1 VKKWF
6 PAIVVAVLIGVVA
19 MLNRDRDQM
28 PEMLRPFVDRLQPR
42 DPETPEAAIND
53 LFDAASD
60 GDDNAYLRLVTG
72 DLKTSL
78 LDTRKQLGR
87 KAFGESLKKSMAGI
101 KGLAVRPAEDAPA
114 GFVARYVDIVFA
126 DRNETQRMLLVD
138 ERTGW
143 AVASIEQAQMVKPPI
158 PYGTPVFEEPLGA
171 EDSDPQ
177 VSEGEAED

>member
-6 PAIVVAVLIGVVA
+6 PAIVVTVLVGVVA

-28 PEMLRPFVDRLQPR
+28 PEVLQPFVDRLQPR

-72 DLKTSL
+72 DLKTAL
-78 LDTRKQLGR
+78 LDTREQLGR
-87 KAFGESLKKSMAGI
+87 KAFCESLKKSMAGI

-114 GFVARYVDIVFA
+114 GFVTRYVDIVFV

-138 ERTGW
+138 EPTGW
-143 AVASIEQAQMVKPPI
+143 AIAAMEQAQMVKPPI
-158 PYGTPVFEEPLGA
+158 AYGTPVFEEPLGA
-171 EDSDPQ
+171 ENSNPQ
-177 VSEGEAED
+177 VSTAEAKD